1 MINQTMFNPVQ
12 TVRLTE
18 SNAVKEKTPAD
29 MTKSFGE
36 FLQNALDSVSAQE
49 QNVHAMN
56 DKYLIG
62 QVDVSEVMIASE
74 QAQLSL
80 QLTSQIRNKVVEAYQ
95 EIMRMQL

>member
-1 MINQTMFNPVQ
+1 MFNPVQ

>member
-1 MINQTMFNPVQ
+1 MINQTMLNPVQ
-12 TVRLTE
+12 AVRMTE
-18 SNAVKEKTPAD
+18 SGAVKDKTPAE

-36 FLQNALDSVSAQE
+36 FLQNALDGVSAQE
-49 QNVHAMN
+49 QNAHVMS

-62 QVDVSEVMIASE
+62 QVDVSEVMIAAE

-95 EIMRMQL
+95 DIMRMQL